1 MIPLEDTS
9 VLIFMAAVGIAAVA
23 LLWAGIVTVSAVLNP
38 LRRRLKALR
47 EVEDHQSAATGSA
60 TKGTASALWRMLEPG
75 KQSERAGMQL
85 RLLQAGIR
93 APGAIGVLYAVK
105 LLCAVLLPIVVF
117 LALPFFPQIH
127 LSFLGKVAV
136 IVLAALAGSFLP
148 DVYLSR
154 RFTWRKAKLMEGLPD
169 ALDLLVTCTEA
180 GLGLNAALE
189 RVVEQMPASHPE
201 LAIELGQ
208 VNAEI
213 RAGVERSAALR
224 NLSERTG
231 LEEINGLVS
240 LISHSTRLGTGIAGT
255 LRIYAEDF
263 RDRRMQRAEELA
275 AMVATKMIF
284 PLVICLFPAIFV
296 VALVPGILSMGK
308 ALAR

>member
-1 MIPLEDTS
+1 MIPFGDSSLWT
-9 VLIFMAAVGIAAVA
+9 FMAAVGIASMA
-23 LLWAGIVTVSAVLNP
+23 LLWAAIVGVSAALNP
-38 LRRRLKALR
+38 VRRRLKALR
-47 EVEDHQSAATGSA
+47 EVDDQHPVTTGSA

-75 KQSERAGMQL
+75 KQTERAGMQL

-93 APGAIGVLYAVK
+93 APGALGALYAIK
-105 LLCAVLLPIVVF
+105 ILCAGLLPVGLL
-117 LALPFFPQIH
+117 LALPLLPQVQ
-127 LSFLGKVAV
+127 LSLLGKAAAFVA
-136 IVLAALAGSFLP
+136 AAFAGSLFP
-148 DVYLSR
+148 DIYLAR
-154 RFTWRKAKLMEGLPD
+154 RFAWRKAKLMEGLPD

-201 LAIELGQ
+201 LATELGQ

-213 RAGVERSAALR
+213 RAGLERSAALH
-224 NLSERTG
+224 NLGERTG

-284 PLVICLFPAIFV
+284 PLVFCLFPAVFV
-296 VALVPGILSMGK
+296 VALVPGILNMAK
-308 ALAR
+308 VLAK

>member
-1 MIPLEDTS
+1 MDTS
-9 VLIFMAAVGIAAVA
+9 IWIFMGAVA
-23 LLWAGIVTVSAVLNP
+23 TASIALVWAGYASVSALLSPV
-38 LRRRLKALR
+38 RRRLKAMR
-47 EVEDHQSAATGSA
+47 QTDDGASAATGSA
-60 TKGTASALWRMLEPG
+60 TKGKAGALWKMLEPG
-75 KQSERAGMQL
+75 KQTERAGMQL
-85 RLLQAGIR
+85 RLVQAGIR
-93 APGAIGVLYAVK
+93 APGAIGVLYGIK
-105 LLCAVLLPIVVF
+105 LIGACVLPIAVF
-117 LALPFFPQIH
+117 IALPYFPQFQLPLI
-127 LSFLGKVAV
+127 GKVAAV
-136 IVLAALAGSFLP
+136 VLAALAGSLLP
-148 DVYLSR
+148 DAYLR
-154 RFTWRKAKLMEGLPD
+154 QRFAARKDKLMQGLPD

-189 RVVEQMPASHPE
+189 RVVDQMPASHPE

-224 NLSERTG
+224 NLGDRTG

-275 AMVATKMIF
+275 ATVSTKMIF
-284 PLVICLFPAIFV
+284 PLVICLFPGFFV
-296 VALVPGILSMGK
+296 VALVPGILGMTKTLSGG
-308 ALAR
+308 

>member
-1 MIPLEDTS
+1 LEDTS
-9 VLIFMAAVGIAAVA
+9 VLIFMVAVAVAAVA
-23 LLWAGIVTVSAVLNP
+23 LIWAGFASISAMLNP
-38 LRRRLKALR
+38 VRRRLKAMQ
-47 EVEDHQSAATGSA
+47 EDGNDLTVNLTAR
-60 TKGTASALWRMLEPG
+60 KGLPSFFWKLLEPG
-75 KQSERAGMQL
+75 KQSERAGVQL

-93 APGAIGVLYAVK
+93 FPGAIGALYGAK
-105 LLCAVLLPIVVF
+105 LVCAALLPVAAYF
-117 LALPFFPQIH
+117 ALPLFPQFH
-127 LSFLGKVAV
+127 LTGVGKLAV
-136 IVLAALAGSFLP
+136 IVLAGFAGSLLP
-148 DVYLSR
+148 DIYLTR
-154 RFTWRKAKLMEGLPD
+154 RFEARKEKLMQGLPD

-213 RAGVERSAALR
+213 RAGLDRSTALR
-224 NLSERTG
+224 NLGERSG

-263 RDRRMQRAEELA
+263 RDRRMQRAEEIA
-275 AMVATKMIF
+275 ATVATKMIF
-284 PLVICLFPAIFV
+284 PLVICLFPAFFV
-296 VALVPGILSMGK
+296 VALVPGILNFGK
-308 ALAR
+308 ALAK